1 MQDEVDTECA
11 ALDRNRIFDVIS
23 GEIAA
28 GGPISEKHKGLEF
41 KKKIETEKHHQFNH
55 TTFV

>member
-1 MQDEVDTECA
+1 MDT
-11 ALDRNRIFDVIS
+11 NRIFDVIS

-28 GGPISEKHKGLEF
+28 GGPISEKHKGLE